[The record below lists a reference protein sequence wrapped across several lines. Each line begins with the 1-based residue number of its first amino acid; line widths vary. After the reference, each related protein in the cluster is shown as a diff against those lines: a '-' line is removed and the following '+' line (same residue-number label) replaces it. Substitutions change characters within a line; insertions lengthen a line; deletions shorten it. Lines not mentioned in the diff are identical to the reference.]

1 MTSGLRSTID
11 GMMKSQSCGRSATL
25 TQAPAPFAAAQ
36 ASAARRS
43 SSTATKQSAVS
54 WKSLGSGSRASWR
67 KLGASRS
74 SRKSSVSAAANVVTL
89 APALMRCSAR
99 RAAAAP
105 PPTTTAALPLSSR
118 KIGKWRM
125 AIGRRRS
132 LRAVTPGAA
141 GPAKKTSNSP
151 GALLNASGSRS
162 KENRNPGLK
171 AGVSTVLERRAF
183 GLNWSGRPDWGDS
196 CSAPAGD
203 GKRHGSAVRSL
214 SRRNEQPSR
223 AAFP

>member
-1 MTSGLRSTID
+1 
-11 GMMKSQSCGRSATL
+11 MKSQSCGRSATL

-67 KLGASRS
+67 KFGASRS
-74 SRKSSVSAAANVVTL
+74 SRKSSVSAAAKVVTL

-162 KENRNPGLK
+162 KENRNPGPK
-171 AGVSTVLERRAF
+171 AGVSIVLGLQPARPDRIIRRPARRRSQPRRSRPARRDA
-183 GLNWSGRPDWGDS
+183 GAARLPAPRGRPPE
-196 CSAPAGD
+196 SASN
-203 GKRHGSAVRSL
+203 H
-214 SRRNEQPSR
+214 
-223 AAFP
+223 